1 MAKESKQCVTITEL
15 SKQLNLSIATISS
28 VLNNRYADR
37 RISEKTVMR
46 VQQAAREYRYLPN
59 ISARRLRTLGANN
72 QLVTIAILTSLEAP
86 LPLISSTMA
95 AIQTVAQEPA
105 FQNIKYSITVDMFQA
120 GKLKHLHG
128 LMDGSRF
135 NAAIIA
141 NTIPQDDQFMT
152 DHPIQTPIVF
162 IGRNIPNYSSV
173 REMADI
179 TGKKAADIL
188 VAAECRNLAILR
200 ANLMTQITQARLN
213 GFLENAL
220 QLTGAL
226 PAEITANGFS
236 EKDGYLAM
244 RQFFT
249 TDRKIDGL
257 YVITDSLAVGA
268 YHAIKEKG
276 LKIPQDIAVIGTGD
290 NTVAPFLDPPLST
303 FNRSLINL
311 HEEAVRLLFRHISGQ
326 IIQPTQIVVP
336 VVPVLRDST
345 RRGRNKNLS
354 F

>member
-1 MAKESKQCVTITEL
+1 
-15 SKQLNLSIATISS
+15 
-28 VLNNRYADR
+28 
-37 RISEKTVMR
+37 
-46 VQQAAREYRYLPN
+46 
-59 ISARRLRTLGANN
+59 
-72 QLVTIAILTSLEAP
+72 
-86 LPLISSTMA
+86 MA
-95 AIQTVAQEPA
+95 AIQTVAQEPT

-120 GKLKHLHG
+120 GKLKYLPG

-311 HEEAVRLLFRHISGQ
+311 HEEAVRLLFRQISGQ
-326 IIQPTQIVVP
+326 ITQPTQIVVP